1 MQEPNKKGKKS
12 KKKELSL
19 VVVPSLSSVSVEV
32 KKPKSLEEIKNNLFD
47 AINNAELEKGL
58 DKWSKEKDFDTR
70 VSIRDLNIL
79 KSLIT
84 EYLDTFMLMGYNVD
98 GERIV
103 IQHFNTHRDRDAIM
117 EFLKNLFIQQQ
128 QNNFLD

>member
-1 MQEPNKKGKKS
+1 MQEPNKKGKKI

-19 VVVPSLSSVSVEV
+19 EIVPSLSSVSVQVRE
-32 KKPKSLEEIKNNLFD
+32 PKTLEEIKNNLFA

-58 DKWSKEKDFDTR
+58 DKWSKEKDFETK
-70 VSIRDLNIL
+70 VSIRDLTVL
-79 KSLIT
+79 KGIIT
-84 EYLDTFMLMGYNVD
+84 EYLDTFMIMGYNVD
-98 GERIV
+98 GERVV
-103 IQHFNTHRDRDAIM
+103 IQHFNSHRDRDAIM

>member
-1 MQEPNKKGKKS
+1 MQEPNKKGKKI

-19 VVVPSLSSVSVEV
+19 EVVPSLSSIEV
-32 KKPKSLEEIKNNLFD
+32 KQPKSLEEIKTNLFN

-58 DKWSKEKDFDTR
+58 DKWSKQKDFEEK
-70 VSIRDLNIL
+70 VSIRDLTVL
-79 KSLIT
+79 KSIIT
-84 EYLDTFMLMGYNVD
+84 EYLDTFMLMGYNTD
-98 GERIV
+98 GERVI
-103 IQHFNTHRDRDAIM
+103 IQHFNSHRDKDAVM

>member
-1 MQEPNKKGKKS
+1 MQEPDKKGKKI

-19 VVVPSLSSVSVEV
+19 EMVPSLSSISLKTKE
-32 KKPKSLEEIKNNLFD
+32 PKSLEEIKNNLFA

-58 DKWSKEKDFDTR
+58 DKWSKEKDFDTK
-70 VSIRDLNIL
+70 VSIRDLTVL
-79 KSLIT
+79 KGIIT
-84 EYLDTFMLMGYNVD
+84 EYLDTFMIMGYNVD
-98 GERIV
+98 GERVV
-103 IQHFNTHRDRDAIM
+103 IQHFNSHRDKDAIM

>member
-1 MQEPNKKGKKS
+1 MQEPNKKGKKI

-19 VVVPSLSSVSVEV
+19 EIVPSLSSVSVQVRE
-32 KKPKSLEEIKNNLFD
+32 PKSLEEIKNNLFA

-58 DKWSKEKDFDTR
+58 DKWSKEKDFETK
-70 VSIRDLNIL
+70 VSIRDLTVL
-79 KSLIT
+79 KGIIT
-84 EYLDTFMLMGYNVD
+84 EYLDTFMIMGYNVD
-98 GERIV
+98 GERVV
-103 IQHFNTHRDRDAIM
+103 IQHFNSHRDRDAIM

>member
-1 MQEPNKKGKKS
+1 MQEPNKKGNKI

-19 VVVPSLSSVSVEV
+19 EVVPSLSSVSVEV
-32 KKPKSLEEIKNNLFD
+32 KKPKSLEEIKNNLFE
-47 AINNAELEKGL
+47 AINNAELEKSL
-58 DKWSKEKDFDTR
+58 DKWAKEKDFETK
-70 VSIRDLNIL
+70 VSIRDLTVL
-79 KSLIT
+79 KTIIT

-103 IQHFNTHRDRDAIM
+103 IQHFNSHRDRDAIM